1 MRSIFIVI
9 CFIFFIIPN
18 ISAQPV
24 SLSVTN
30 KNIGLVEETRTL
42 SLPAGI
48 NQIQLVDLPTLL
60 DPTSVRVEFSDQS
73 IRLHEQHFAYDLL
86 DAQKILEKSVGKTV
100 RILHPDL
107 GTTIGTLLSIES
119 GMLVVETV
127 DKEWRIIPN
136 YANGHLVIEDPPVDD
151 NDFVTRP
158 TLIWL
163 LETESQSQVK
173 ARMSYL
179 TSGVNWQAEY
189 TAILNNKETKMSLAA
204 WVVLT
209 NNSGKA
215 FQEADLTLIAGD
227 LNMSSGSVPPPM
239 PRRTAAYEMSKQMD
253 APFEER
259 EVFEYHSYHLDRK
272 ISIDN
277 HQNKQLP
284 LFPEL
289 NSGISKTFG
298 YNYQK
303 DPNDISVLISAENTK
318 KNGLGIPL
326 PMGRIR
332 VYKKEKEKLFI
343 LGENSISHIPRD
355 EKISI
360 EIGKAFDIKAERSL
374 LERKRETK
382 NTERLQIAIEFRNR
396 KSEDIE
402 ILVTEP
408 VSRSRDYRILANN
421 INVHKKDAG
430 KVEFIVPVKAKQ
442 SNTLNFEIL
451 YTW

>member
-1 MRSIFIVI
+1 MKSIFIVI
-9 CFIFFIIPN
+9 CFTFFIISN
-18 ISAQPV
+18 LLAQPV

-30 KNIGLVEETRTL
+30 KNIALIEETRTF
-42 SLPAGI
+42 SLPAGVNPI
-48 NQIQLVDLPTLL
+48 ELVDLPALL
-60 DPTSVRVEFSDQS
+60 DPTSVHVEFSDQS
-73 IRLHEQHFAYDLL
+73 IRLHEQNFAYDLL
-86 DAQKILEKSVGKTV
+86 DIQKILEKSIGKTI

-107 GTTIGTLLSIES
+107 GTTSGILLSIES
-119 GMLVVETV
+119 GMLVIETV

-136 YANGHLVIEDPPVDD
+136 YTNGHLVIEEPPV
-151 NDFVTRP
+151 NEKDFVSRP
-158 TLIWL
+158 TLLWL
-163 LETESQSQVK
+163 LESPSRTQVK
-173 ARMSYL
+173 AHMSYL
-179 TSGVNWQAEY
+179 TTGITWQAEY
-189 TAILNNKETKMSLAA
+189 TAILNDKETKMSLAA
-204 WVVLT
+204 WVILT
-209 NNSGKA
+209 NNSGKT
-215 FQEADLTLIAGD
+215 FQEARLTLIAGD
-227 LNMSSGSVPPPM
+227 LNLSSGSVPPPM
-239 PRRTAAYEMSKQMD
+239 PRRTVAYEMSKQMD
-253 APFEER
+253 APFQER
-259 EVFEYHSYHLDRK
+259 EVFEYHSYHMDRK

-277 HQNKQLP
+277 HQKKQLR

-303 DPNDISVLISAENTK
+303 DLNDISVLISAKNTK

-332 VYKKEKEKLFI
+332 VYKKEKEELFI
-343 LGENSISHIPRD
+343 LGEHNILHIPRD

-360 EIGKAFDIKAERSL
+360 EIGKAFDIKAERTIL
-374 LERKRETK
+374 NRKRETK
-382 NTERLQIAIEFRNR
+382 NTEKLQIAIEFRNR

-402 ILVTEP
+402 IHVTEP
-408 VSRSRDYRILANN
+408 VSRNRDYRILANN